1 MAQELTVLKE
11 VDLLKRKQYQNQ
23 NILKRA
29 KRSKIMLIF
38 PNAYIQSIGMGYTKS
53 LWRI

>member
-1 MAQELTVLKE
+1 MVLKE
-11 VDLLKRKQYQNQ
+11 VGHPRRKQCQNQNLLKRS
-23 NILKRA
+23 